1 MKKLLIA
8 FLAFALAV
16 PSLALAANFQANMNV
31 PAGESVVGNLY
42 LAGPNP
48 TVNGNVQ
55 GDLYV
60 AGGNVIVTGNVADDL
75 VAAGG
80 NISVSGKVN
89 GDLRAFG
96 GSLFVDAVVDGEVI
110 VSGGD
115 VKIGPNA
122 QIRKDLVAAGGTVE
136 VDPAARVFGS
146 TTIKTDDDGEGAGHR
161 EMMRQSYDHFM
172 RIGFW
177 IAQVFAVLA
186 SLAIAAVFLG
196 IFPGFTKKWAVKAF
210 GKEQFWPSLGLGFL
224 IVIVT
229 PIASVLLMITGI
241 GAPLGVVLLM
251 MYISF
256 VIINMATAGI
266 LFGEMLKKWFLHAKK
281 VEPNWAWGLGGVAL
295 LHVVTLIPF
304 VGWLVGIVFF
314 LFSLGAMTATE
325 WKLYRSIR

>member
-8 FLAFALAV
+8 FMALAIAL
-16 PSLALAANFQANMNV
+16 PSLALAANFQTNTNI
-31 PAGESVVGNLY
+31 PAGESVIGNLY

-115 VKIGPNA
+115 VQIGPNA
-122 QIRKDLVAAGGTVE
+122 QIRKDLVVAGGTVA
-136 VDPAARVFGS
+136 VNPAARVFGS
-146 TTIKTDDDGEGAGHR
+146 TTIETDDYGKEPGRRD
-161 EMMRQSYDHFM
+161 MMRQPYDHFM
-172 RIGFW
+172 QVGFW

-186 SLAIAAVFLG
+186 LLAIAAVFLG
-196 IFPGFTKKWAVKAF
+196 LFPGFTKKWAVKAF
-210 GKEQFWPSLGLGFL
+210 TKEQFWPSLGLGL
-224 IVIVT
+224 LVLIVT

-241 GAPLGVVLLM
+241 GAPLGVALLM
-251 MYISF
+251 LYISF
-256 VIINMATAGI
+256 VIMNMAAAGI

-281 VEPNWAWGLGGVAL
+281 VEPSWAWGLGGVAL
-295 LHVVTLIPF
+295 LHLVTLIPF
-304 VGWLVGIVFF
+304 IGWIIGFVFF
-314 LFSLGAMTATE
+314 LFALGAMTSTE
-325 WKLYRSIR
+325 WKLYRTIR